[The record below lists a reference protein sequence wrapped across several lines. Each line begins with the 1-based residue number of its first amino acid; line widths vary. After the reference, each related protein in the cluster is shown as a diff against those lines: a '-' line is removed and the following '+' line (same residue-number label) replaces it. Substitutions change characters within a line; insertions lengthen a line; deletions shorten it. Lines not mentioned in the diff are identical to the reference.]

1 MKRTIVLL
9 LSLLISYT
17 TWAQISVI
25 TDERVEL
32 TSAVFR
38 LAGIPEY
45 TDGEVVSYNAAIDEQ
60 FEDYKDNALFEYIRK
75 LRNEDRLGYASVA
88 ASAFYI
94 TIQDGKV
101 SVDPTRDIS
110 DLTGKGKQWA
120 SDSKFRKYVRLL
132 NNFYQESNF
141 AQFYNSQAQAYS
153 EQIEKAAT
161 LFDNINGEW
170 FANFY
175 GVEFVAPRVYIAL
188 GNGKHNYFVNGV
200 DGSYDIVLGAKR
212 YYFIDTLLPVIIH
225 EICHKYSNPIT
236 DAMYSDIEGDFAT
249 FLSDD
254 DITARLANIG
264 YRDTKTVAIEWFT
277 NLCTVM
283 YLQDNVPL
291 LAGYHAAK
299 LRDNGF
305 IWLPATIKSM
315 EEYSTNRELYPALSN
330 YAPKIVQCINEFGSN
345 YSEYKM
351 AYLNSNPQVVEVSPT
366 DLQTLVNNNGEVKV
380 RFSKPMM
387 IYAYTLG
394 MPQSVGE
401 GYTKVPM
408 QPDKEP
414 YWSDE
419 TTFVFYVDIDSWDST
434 AKYVIE
440 LQSEGFMTSDYTHL
454 KDNYVIYFQ

>member
-45 TDGEVVSYNAAIDEQ
+45 TDGEVVPYNAAIDEQ
-60 FEDYKDNALFEYIRK
+60 FDDYKDNALFKYIRK

-212 YYFIDTLLPVIIH
+212 YYLIDTLLPVIIH

-419 TTFVFYVDIDSWDST
+419 TTFVFYVDINSWDSI

>member
-1 MKRTIVLL
+1 MRKTIILFLL
-9 LSLLISYT
+9 FLVTYT
-17 TWAQISVI
+17 TWAQISVS
-25 TDERVEL
+25 TDERIEL
-32 TSAVFR
+32 TSVVFR
-38 LAGIPEY
+38 LAGVPEY
-45 TDGEVVSYNAAIDEQ
+45 TDGEVSSYNTSIDEY

-101 SVDPTRDIS
+101 AIDPTREIS

-153 EQIEKAAT
+153 DQIEKAAT
-161 LFDNINGEW
+161 LLDNINGEW

-175 GVEFVAPRVYIAL
+175 GVEFVAPKVYIAL

-212 YYFIDTLLPVIIH
+212 YYLIDTLLPVIIH
-225 EICHKYSNPIT
+225 EICHKYSNPIA
-236 DAMYSDIEGDFAT
+236 DVMYSDIEGDFAT

-254 DITARLANIG
+254 DIVTRLAKIG
-264 YRDTKTVAIEWFT
+264 YQDVKTVVIEWFT

-305 IWLPATIKSM
+305 VWLPATIKSM
-315 EEYSTNRELYPALSN
+315 EEYSTNREFYPTISN
-330 YAPKIVQCINEFGSN
+330 YVPKIVQCINDFGSN
-345 YSEYKM
+345 YTEYKM
-351 AYLNSNPQVVEVSPT
+351 AYLNSNPHVIEVTPT
-366 DLQTLVNNNGEVKV
+366 DLQTLVNNNGEVRV
-380 RFSKPMM
+380 TFSKPMM
-387 IYAYTLG
+387 VYAYSLG
-394 MPQSVGE
+394 EPSDIDGNV
-401 GYTKVPM
+401 TILPM
-408 QPDKEP
+408 HPEKEP
-414 YWSDE
+414 YWNDD
-419 TTFVFYVDIDSWDST
+419 TTFIFYVDINQIDPASE
-434 AKYVIE
+434 YVIE
-440 LQSEGFMTSDYTHL
+440 LQSEGFMTPDYIHMEA
-454 KDNYVIYFQ
+454 NYIINFK

>member
-45 TDGEVVSYNAAIDEQ
+45 TDGEVVPYNAAIDEQ

-101 SVDPTRDIS
+101 SVDHTRDIS
-110 DLTGKGKQWA
+110 DLTGEGKQWA

-212 YYFIDTLLPVIIH
+212 YYLIDTLLPVIIH

-330 YAPKIVQCINEFGSN
+330 YAPTIVQCINEFGSN

>member
-45 TDGEVVSYNAAIDEQ
+45 TDGEVVPYNAAIDEQ

-94 TIQDGKV
+94 TIRDGKV
-101 SVDPTRDIS
+101 SVDPTREIS

-141 AQFYNSQAQAYS
+141 AQFYNSHAQAYS
-153 EQIEKAAT
+153 EQIAKAAT

-212 YYFIDTLLPVIIH
+212 YYLIDTLLPVIIH

-254 DITARLANIG
+254 DIAARLANIG
-264 YRDTKTVAIEWFT
+264 YRDTKTVTIEWFT

-291 LAGYHAAK
+291 LAGYQAAK

>member
-45 TDGEVVSYNAAIDEQ
+45 TDGEVVPYNAAIDEQ

-212 YYFIDTLLPVIIH
+212 YYLIDTLLPVIIH

-305 IWLPATIKSM
+305 IWLPVTIKSM

-394 MPQSVGE
+394 IPQNVAE
-401 GYTKVPM
+401 GYIKVPM
-408 QPDKEP
+408 HTEKEP
-414 YWSDE
+414 YWSDD
-419 TTFVFYVDIDSWDST
+419 TTFVFYVDISSFDSE

-454 KDNYVIYFQ
+454 KDSYIIYF

>member
-1 MKRTIVLL
+1 MKRAIVLF
-9 LSLLISYT
+9 LSLLIYYT
-17 TWAQISVI
+17 SSAQISVT

-45 TDGEVVSYNAAIDEQ
+45 TDGEVASYNVAIDEY
-60 FEDYKDNALFEYIRK
+60 FERYKDNALFEYIRK

-94 TIQDGKV
+94 TIQNGEV
-101 SVDPTRDIS
+101 NIDPSRDIS
-110 DLTGKGKQWA
+110 ELTGKGKQWA
-120 SDSKFRKYVRLL
+120 SDKNFRKYVRLL
-132 NNFYQESNF
+132 NDFYQESNF
-141 AQFYNSQAQAYS
+141 TQFYNVQSQTYA
-153 EQIEKAAT
+153 EQIDKAGS

-188 GNGKHNYFVNGV
+188 GNGKHNYFVNGH

-212 YYFIDTLLPVIIH
+212 YYLIDTLLPVIIH

-236 DAMYSDIEGDFAT
+236 DAMYSDIDEVFAT
-249 FLSDD
+249 FLSDS
-254 DITARLANIG
+254 DIATRLANIG
-264 YRDTKTVAIEWFT
+264 YRDNKTVAIEWFT

-315 EEYSTNRELYPALSN
+315 EEFCANRDLYPTLSS
-330 YAPKIVQCINEFGSN
+330 YAPKIVQCINDFGSN

-351 AYLNSNPQVVEVSPT
+351 AYLNSNPQVVEVTPT
-366 DLQTLVNNNGEVKV
+366 DLQALINNNGEVKV
-380 RFSKPMM
+380 TFSKPMM

-394 MPQSVGE
+394 IPQNVAE
-401 GYTKVPM
+401 GYIKVPM
-408 QPDKEP
+408 HTEKEP
-414 YWSDE
+414 YWSDD
-419 TTFVFYVDIDSWDST
+419 TTFVFYVDISSFDSE

-454 KDNYVIYFQ
+454 KDSYIIYF

>member
-45 TDGEVVSYNAAIDEQ
+45 TDGEVVPYNAAIDEQ
-60 FEDYKDNALFEYIRK
+60 FEDYKNNALFEYIRK

-212 YYFIDTLLPVIIH
+212 YYLIDTLLPVIIH
-225 EICHKYSNPIT
+225 EICHKHSNPIT

-330 YAPKIVQCINEFGSN
+330 YAPKIVKCINEFGSN

>member
-17 TWAQISVI
+17 TWAHISVI

-45 TDGEVVSYNAAIDEQ
+45 TDGEVASYNIAIDEQ

-75 LRNEDRLGYASVA
+75 LRNEDMLGYVSVA

-212 YYFIDTLLPVIIH
+212 YYLIDTLLPVIIH

-236 DAMYSDIEGDFAT
+236 DAMYSDIDEAFAT
-249 FLSDD
+249 FLSDS
-254 DITARLANIG
+254 DIATRLANIG

-315 EEYSTNRELYPALSN
+315 EEFCANRDLYPTLSS

-351 AYLNSNPQVVEVSPT
+351 AYLYSNPQVVEVSPI

-380 RFSKPMM
+380 TFSKPMM

-394 MPQSVGE
+394 IPQNVAE
-401 GYTKVPM
+401 GYIKVPM
-408 QPDKEP
+408 HTEKEP
-414 YWSDE
+414 YWSDD
-419 TTFVFYVDIDSWDST
+419 TTFVFYVDISSFDSE

-454 KDNYVIYFQ
+454 KDSYIIYF

>member
-45 TDGEVVSYNAAIDEQ
+45 TDGEVVPYNAAIDEQ

-212 YYFIDTLLPVIIH
+212 YYLIDTLLPVIIH

-236 DAMYSDIEGDFAT
+236 DAMYSDIESDFAT

-254 DITARLANIG
+254 DIMARLANIG

-315 EEYSTNRELYPALSN
+315 EEYCTNRELYPALSN

-414 YWSDE
+414 YWRDE
-419 TTFVFYVDIDSWDST
+419 ITFVFYVDINSWDST

>member
-45 TDGEVVSYNAAIDEQ
+45 TDGEVVPYNAAIDEQ

-75 LRNEDRLGYASVA
+75 LRNEDRLGYAPVA

-132 NNFYQESNF
+132 NNFYQDSNF

-212 YYFIDTLLPVIIH
+212 YYLIDTLLPVIIH

-291 LAGYHAAK
+291 LSGYHAAK

-315 EEYSTNRELYPALSN
+315 EEFCANRDLYPTLSS
-330 YAPKIVQCINEFGSN
+330 YAPKIVQCINDFGSN

-366 DLQTLVNNNGEVKV
+366 DFQTLVNNNGEVKV

-419 TTFVFYVDIDSWDST
+419 TTFVFYVDINSWDSI

>member
-1 MKRTIVLL
+1 MKRAIVLF
-9 LSLLISYT
+9 LSLLIYYT
-17 TWAQISVI
+17 SSAQISVS

-32 TSAVFR
+32 TSVVFR

-45 TDGEVVSYNAAIDEQ
+45 TDGEVAPYNAAIDNY
-60 FEDYKDNALFEYIRK
+60 FERYKDDALFQYIRK

-94 TIQDGKV
+94 TIQNGKV
-101 SVDPTRDIS
+101 TIDPSRDIS
-110 DLTGKGKQWA
+110 ELTGKGKQWV
-120 SDSKFRKYVRLL
+120 SDNKFRKYVRLL

-141 AQFYNSQAQAYS
+141 AQFYNSQSQTYV
-153 EQIEKAAT
+153 EQIDKAGS

-170 FANFY
+170 FTNFY
-175 GVEFVAPRVYIAL
+175 GVEFVAPKVYIAL
-188 GNGKHNYFVNGV
+188 GNGKHNYFVNGT

-212 YYFIDTLLPVIIH
+212 YYLIDTLLPVIIH

-236 DAMYSDIEGDFAT
+236 DAMYSDIKGAFETFTSDSDIAT
-249 FLSDD
+249 
-254 DITARLANIG
+254 RLANIG

-305 IWLPATIKSM
+305 IWLPATIRSM
-315 EEYSTNRELYPALSN
+315 EEYSTNRELYPVLSN
-330 YAPKIVQCINEFGSN
+330 YAPKIVQCINDFSSN
-345 YSEYKM
+345 YSEQKK
-351 AYLNSNPQVVEVSPT
+351 AYLNSKPQVVAITPT
-366 DLQTLVNNNGEVKV
+366 DMQSLVNNNGEVKV
-380 RFSKPMM
+380 TFSKPMM

-394 MPQSVGE
+394 IPQNVAE

-408 QPDKEP
+408 HTEKEP
-414 YWSDE
+414 YWSDD
-419 TTFVFYVDIDSWDST
+419 TTFVFYVDINSFDSE
-434 AKYVIE
+434 AKYAIV
-440 LQSEGFMTSDYTHL
+440 LQSEGFMSSDYTHL
-454 KDNYVIYFQ
+454 KDNYIIYF

>member
-1 MKRTIVLL
+1 MKRAIVLF
-9 LSLLISYT
+9 LSLLIYYT
-17 TWAQISVI
+17 SSAQISVT

-45 TDGEVVSYNAAIDEQ
+45 TDGEVASYNAAIDEQ

-212 YYFIDTLLPVIIH
+212 YYLIDTLLPVIIH

-254 DITARLANIG
+254 DITVRLANIG

-315 EEYSTNRELYPALSN
+315 EEFCANRDLYPTLSS
-330 YAPKIVQCINEFGSN
+330 YAPKIVQCINDFGSN

-366 DLQTLVNNNGEVKV
+366 DFQTLVNNNGEVKV

-419 TTFVFYVDIDSWDST
+419 TTFVFYVDINSWDSI

>member
-1 MKRTIVLL
+1 MKRAIVLF
-9 LSLLISYT
+9 LSLLIYYT
-17 TWAQISVI
+17 SSAQISVT

-45 TDGEVVSYNAAIDEQ
+45 TDGEVASYNVAIDEY
-60 FEDYKDNALFEYIRK
+60 FERYKDNALFEYIRK

-94 TIQDGKV
+94 TIQNGKV
-101 SVDPTRDIS
+101 NIDPSRDIS
-110 DLTGKGKQWA
+110 ELTGKGKQWA
-120 SDSKFRKYVRLL
+120 SDKKFRKYVRLL
-132 NNFYQESNF
+132 NDFYQESNF
-141 AQFYNSQAQAYS
+141 TQFYNAQSQTYA
-153 EQIEKAAT
+153 EQIDKAGS

-175 GVEFVAPRVYIAL
+175 DVEFVAPKVYIAL
-188 GNGKHNYFVNGV
+188 GNGKHNYFVNGL

-212 YYFIDTLLPVIIH
+212 YYLIDTLLPVIIH

-236 DAMYSDIEGDFAT
+236 DAMYSDIDEAFAT
-249 FLSDD
+249 FLSDS
-254 DITARLANIG
+254 DIATRLANIG

-315 EEYSTNRELYPALSN
+315 EEFCANRELYPALSS
-330 YAPKIVQCINEFGSN
+330 YAPKIVQCINDFGSN
-345 YSEYKM
+345 YSKYKM
-351 AYLNSNPQVVEVSPT
+351 AYLNSNPQVVEVTPT
-366 DLQTLVNNNGEVKV
+366 DLQALINNNGEVKV
-380 RFSKPMM
+380 TFSKPMM

-394 MPQSVGE
+394 IPQNVAE
-401 GYTKVPM
+401 GYIKVPM
-408 QPDKEP
+408 HTEKEP
-414 YWSDE
+414 YWSDD
-419 TTFVFYVDIDSWDST
+419 TTFVFYVDISSFDSE

-454 KDNYVIYFQ
+454 KDSYIIYF

>member
-1 MKRTIVLL
+1 MGRTIVLL
-9 LSLLISYT
+9 LFLLISYT

-45 TDGEVVSYNAAIDEQ
+45 ADGEVVPYNAAIDEQ
-60 FEDYKDNALFEYIRK
+60 FEDYKDNALFEYVRK

-212 YYFIDTLLPVIIH
+212 YYLIDTLLPVIIH

>member
-25 TDERVEL
+25 KDERVEL

-45 TDGEVVSYNAAIDEQ
+45 TDGEVVPYNAAIDEQ

-120 SDSKFRKYVRLL
+120 SNSKFRKYVRLL

-212 YYFIDTLLPVIIH
+212 YYLIDTLLPVIIH

-394 MPQSVGE
+394 MPHSVGE

-419 TTFVFYVDIDSWDST
+419 TRFVFYVDIDSWDST

>member
-45 TDGEVVSYNAAIDEQ
+45 TDGEVVPYNAAIDEQ

-141 AQFYNSQAQAYS
+141 TQFYNSQAQAYS

-212 YYFIDTLLPVIIH
+212 YYLIDTLLPVIIH

-254 DITARLANIG
+254 DIAARLANIG
-264 YRDTKTVAIEWFT
+264 YRDTKTVTIEWFT

-366 DLQTLVNNNGEVKV
+366 DLQTLVNNNGEGKV

>member
-45 TDGEVVSYNAAIDEQ
+45 TDGEVVPYNAAIDEQ

-200 DGSYDIVLGAKR
+200 DGSYDIVLWPRG
-212 YYFIDTLLPVIIH
+212 II
-225 EICHKYSNPIT
+225 S
-236 DAMYSDIEGDFAT
+236 
-249 FLSDD
+249 
-254 DITARLANIG
+254 
-264 YRDTKTVAIEWFT
+264 
-277 NLCTVM
+277 
-283 YLQDNVPL
+283 
-291 LAGYHAAK
+291 
-299 LRDNGF
+299 
-305 IWLPATIKSM
+305 
-315 EEYSTNRELYPALSN
+315 
-330 YAPKIVQCINEFGSN
+330 
-345 YSEYKM
+345 
-351 AYLNSNPQVVEVSPT
+351 
-366 DLQTLVNNNGEVKV
+366 
-380 RFSKPMM
+380 
-387 IYAYTLG
+387 
-394 MPQSVGE
+394 
-401 GYTKVPM
+401 
-408 QPDKEP
+408 
-414 YWSDE
+414 
-419 TTFVFYVDIDSWDST
+419 
-434 AKYVIE
+434 
-440 LQSEGFMTSDYTHL
+440 
-454 KDNYVIYFQ
+454 

>member
-1 MKRTIVLL
+1 MKRTIVLF

-141 AQFYNSQAQAYS
+141 AQFYNSQAQVYS

-212 YYFIDTLLPVIIH
+212 YYLIDTLLPVIIH

-277 NLCTVM
+277 NLCTMM

-305 IWLPATIKSM
+305 IWLPATIKNM

>member
-45 TDGEVVSYNAAIDEQ
+45 TDGEVVPYNAAIDEQ

-212 YYFIDTLLPVIIH
+212 YYLIDTLLPVIIH

-394 MPQSVGE
+394 IPQNVAE
-401 GYTKVPM
+401 GYIKVPM
-408 QPDKEP
+408 HTEKEP
-414 YWSDE
+414 YWSDD
-419 TTFVFYVDIDSWDST
+419 TTFVFYVDISSFDSE

-454 KDNYVIYFQ
+454 KDSYIIYF

>member
-45 TDGEVVSYNAAIDEQ
+45 TDGEVVPYNAAIDEQ

-175 GVEFVAPRVYIAL
+175 GVELVAPRVYIAL

-212 YYFIDTLLPVIIH
+212 YYLIDTLLPVIIH

-330 YAPKIVQCINEFGSN
+330 YAPNIVQCINEFGSN

-419 TTFVFYVDIDSWDST
+419 TTFVFYVDINSWDSI

>member
-45 TDGEVVSYNAAIDEQ
+45 TDGEVVPYNAAIDEQ

-212 YYFIDTLLPVIIH
+212 YYLIDTLLPVIIH

>member
-45 TDGEVVSYNAAIDEQ
+45 TDGEVVPYNAAIDEQ

-212 YYFIDTLLPVIIH
+212 YYLIDTLLPVIIH

-419 TTFVFYVDIDSWDST
+419 TTFVFYVDINSWDSI

>member
-1 MKRTIVLL
+1 MKRTIVLF

-45 TDGEVVSYNAAIDEQ
+45 TDGEVVPYNAAIDEQ

-212 YYFIDTLLPVIIH
+212 YYLIDTLLPVIIH

-315 EEYSTNRELYPALSN
+315 EEYSTNRALYPALSN

-394 MPQSVGE
+394 MPQSVGD
-401 GYTKVPM
+401 GCTKVPM

>member
-45 TDGEVVSYNAAIDEQ
+45 TDGEVVPYNAAIDEQ

-75 LRNEDRLGYASVA
+75 LRNEDMLGYASVA
-88 ASAFYI
+88 TSAFYI

-101 SVDPTRDIS
+101 SVDHTRDIS

-212 YYFIDTLLPVIIH
+212 YYLIDTLLPVIIH

-236 DAMYSDIEGDFAT
+236 DAIYSDIEGDFAT

-401 GYTKVPM
+401 GYTKVSM

>member
-45 TDGEVVSYNAAIDEQ
+45 TDGEVVPYNAAIDEQ
-60 FEDYKDNALFEYIRK
+60 FDDYKDNALFKYIRK

-212 YYFIDTLLPVIIH
+212 YYLIDTLLPVIIH

-366 DLQTLVNNNGEVKV
+366 DFQTLVNNNGEVKV

-419 TTFVFYVDIDSWDST
+419 TTFVFYVDINSWDSI